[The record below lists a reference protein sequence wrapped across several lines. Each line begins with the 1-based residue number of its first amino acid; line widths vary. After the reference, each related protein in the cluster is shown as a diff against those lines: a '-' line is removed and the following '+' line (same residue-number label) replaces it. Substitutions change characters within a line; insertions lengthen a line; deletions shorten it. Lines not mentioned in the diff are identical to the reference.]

1 MEISVQEVKPLL
13 TSPVEDEVVK
23 ALINAALSYL
33 EGRYSEAKL
42 TKYKPFVVAVVA
54 SMISR
59 RGSGRD
65 PFLASE
71 TAGPFR
77 GQWFSGG
84 ATAGLFH
91 ADELW
96 DLDRLLGGGARTVRT
111 PAPDAQRYSNLYRPD
126 EFWDDEL
133 GEVELPAPGGWYV

>member
-1 MEISVQEVKPLL
+1 MEISVQEIKPLL
-13 TSPVEDEVVK
+13 TSPVEDKVAK
-23 ALINAALSYL
+23 TLIDAALSYL
-33 EGRYSEAKL
+33 GGRYSEAKL
-42 TKYKPFVVAVVA
+42 TKYRPFVVVVVA
-54 SMISR
+54 AMISR

-77 GQWFSGG
+77 AHWFSGG

-111 PAPDAQRYSNLYRPD
+111 PAPDEQRFSNLYRPG
-126 EFWDDEL
+126 EWEDEL
-133 GEVELPAPGGWYV
+133 GEVELPAPGGWCA